1 MLRLLLLAAA
11 LVAAAAADAPRVLN
25 LNDTLYDEL
34 ASSGALEERPLFVLF
49 YRASCPH
56 CRAMVPTWANLGVA
70 AYENPRL
77 VPRVCA
83 AQCGNAPK
91 LCAKLGIGPVP
102 KALVISMPKAGDAP
116 SATSANVSADDEG
129 AIGCPPPPRE
139 AVTAYSGDR
148 TLSDLYVFAAEA
160 WRTGNVWELERSPT
174 DANRC
179 ALRGS
184 IGDPTGPDGSGDPV
198 FVEMQASMLSGMPK
212 QIRRYESKLH
222 PSVAAGWYLW
232 YLDWKSYLPMFF
244 SNLADNSDDRTGPVV
259 AAALACTALVIL
271 WVLWELVHSCFA
283 GDRDDREKQD

>member
-1 MLRLLLLAAA
+1 M
-11 LVAAAAADAPRVLN
+11 
-25 LNDTLYDEL
+25 
-34 ASSGALEERPLFVLF
+34 
-49 YRASCPH
+49 
-56 CRAMVPTWANLGVA
+56 
-70 AYENPRL
+70 
-77 VPRVCA
+77 
-83 AQCGNAPK
+83 
-91 LCAKLGIGPVP
+91 
-102 KALVISMPKAGDAP
+102 
-116 SATSANVSADDEG
+116 
-129 AIGCPPPPRE
+129 
-139 AVTAYSGDR
+139 TAYSGDR

-271 WVLWELVHSCFA
+271 WVLWELVRSCFA